1 MIRSRLARV
10 GVLAFLLALVGAVP
24 ALAQA
29 TDPGTGTSVDGSAEA
44 EIPTEILLV
53 DATRD
58 AQGYAVLRTGS
69 VPRSALVTVNGAT
82 ATIDEVA
89 PLSAAEPADRTP
101 TGQSVMFVL
110 DNADTGRTD
119 TVAQLELAKD
129 AIREVIVG
137 LPTGTR
143 IGLVTTGGGANL
155 WFAFRSDLDAVL
167 DALDRVTPAG
177 QSALWDAVKLGASR
191 FADDEGRAVGSM
203 VVVPLTAEVESSV
216 GYDAARGEV
225 IAQDLEAHVIGLA
238 SGGIPGSELR
248 ALTSLSGGTY
258 QEAATHEALQD
269 LAPAVAASV
278 GNTYLLAFSSS
289 ELQANGDLRIQLDA
303 SEASATYVPGSITRG
318 AALAVQ
324 VEVGEGV
331 SGPFSGTKGLLLG
344 VGLAALAAGLL
355 TWAVVVLVQKPKSD
369 LAEIL
374 QVYAQQSG
382 GEIAPEVRMAL
393 LQRAVQATE
402 TFAARQGILAKTE
415 ARLEA
420 ADMPLRA
427 GEALTFQLGIVA
439 GAGLL
444 GLLGTRNLLLTV
456 ALVLA
461 GILLPPMIVDLKAKK
476 RRKRFEEQLPD
487 MLTLLA
493 STLKAG
499 YSFMQGVEAV
509 SREVDGPMGQE
520 LRRVVTEA
528 QLGRPVEEALSSSAE
543 RMQSLDFAWAVMAVG
558 IQREVGGN
566 LAEILLTVAD
576 TMVARNRL
584 RGEVKAL
591 TAEGKVSAVVLGLLP
606 LGLGVVM
613 FVINPDYMGLLFS
626 DMLGR
631 IMLGLG
637 ILGMLVGFLWM
648 KKIITIEI

>member
-1 MIRSRLARV
+1 MIRRRLARV

-29 TDPGTGTSVDGSAEA
+29 AEPGTGASADGSAEA
-44 EIPTEILLV
+44 AIPTEILLV

-119 TVAQLELAKD
+119 TAAQLELAKD
-129 AIREVIVG
+129 AVREVIVG

-203 VVVPLTAEVESSV
+203 VVIPLTAEVESAV

-248 ALTSLSGGTY
+248 ALASLSGGTY
-258 QEAATHEALQD
+258 QEAATHEELQG

-278 GNTYLLAFSSS
+278 GNTYLLAFSSP

-331 SGPFSGTKGLLLG
+331 SGPFSGRQGLLLG

-382 GEIAPEVRMAL
+382 GEVPPEVRMAL

-444 GLLGTRNLLLTV
+444 GLLGTRNLLVTV

-528 QLGRPVEEALSSSAE
+528 QLGRPVEDALSSSAE

-606 LGLGVVM
+606 LGLGLVM

-637 ILGMLVGFLWM
+637 ILGMAVGFLWM